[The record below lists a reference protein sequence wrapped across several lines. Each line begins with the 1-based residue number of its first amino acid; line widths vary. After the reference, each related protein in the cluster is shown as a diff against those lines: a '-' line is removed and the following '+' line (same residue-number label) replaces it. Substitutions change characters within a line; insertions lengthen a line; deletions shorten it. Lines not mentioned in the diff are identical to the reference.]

1 MVVDYESMG
10 KRIRGLRK
18 QQGLTQAELAQKVGI
33 STSFMGHIE
42 RGTRI
47 ASLETLVGL
56 SRTLEISLDAMVTGI
71 DAALAIPSGNTTA
84 KMRMLND
91 VMRVL
96 NEHSSEWLRE
106 D

>member
-1 MVVDYESMG
+1 MVDYESMG
-10 KRIRGLRK
+10 RRIRGLRK
-18 QQGLTQAELAQKVGI
+18 QQGLTQAELAQQVGI

-56 SRTLEISLDAMVTGI
+56 SHTLQVSLDAMVTGL
-71 DAALAIPSGNTTA
+71 DAALSMPSNNTTA
-84 KMRMLND
+84 KMRVLND

-96 NEHSSEWLRE
+96 NEHSGEWLRE
-106 D
+106 E

>member
-1 MVVDYESMG
+1 MASLDYQAMG
-10 KRIRGLRK
+10 SRIRQLRK
-18 QQGLTQAELAQKVGI
+18 QHRLTQAELAERVGI

-56 SRTLEISLDAMVTGI
+56 SDALNVSLDAMVTGM
-71 DAALAIPSGNTTA
+71 DSGPVTSGNTTT
-84 KMRMLND
+84 KMRVLND

-106 D
+106 E

>member
-1 MVVDYESMG
+1 MALDYTAMG
-10 KRIRGLRK
+10 RRVRMLRK
-18 QQGLTQAELAQKVGI
+18 QSRLTQAELASRVGI

-47 ASLETLVGL
+47 ASLETLMGL
-56 SRTLEISLDAMVTGI
+56 SDALEISLDAMVKGM
-71 DAALAIPSGNTTA
+71 DSGYSAPSGNVTA

-96 NEHSSEWLRE
+96 NEHSSEWLWDE
-106 D
+106 

>member
-1 MVVDYESMG
+1 MSLDYHSMG
-10 KRIRGLRK
+10 LRIRQLRK
-18 QQGLTQAELAQKVGI
+18 QHRLTQAELAQQVGI

-56 SRTLEISLDAMVTGI
+56 SEQLNVSLDALVMGMDSPPAV
-71 DAALAIPSGNTTA
+71 SGNVTA

-96 NEHSSEWLRE
+96 NDHSDEWLRE
-106 D
+106 E

>member
-1 MVVDYESMG
+1 MDYVAIG
-10 KRIRGLRK
+10 ARIRAYRK
-18 QQGLTQAELAQKVGI
+18 QRGMTQAALAKSVGI
-33 STSFMGHIE
+33 STSFIGHIE

-56 SRTLEISLDAMVTGI
+56 SEILDVSIDTLVTGA
-71 DAALAIPSGNTTA
+71 DSNRSENPNASY
-84 KMRMLND
+84 KMRVLND

-106 D
+106 E

>member
-1 MVVDYESMG
+1 MG
-10 KRIRGLRK
+10 RRIRTLRK
-18 QQGLTQAELAQKVGI
+18 QQHLTQAELAARVGI

-47 ASLETLVGL
+47 ASLETLVSL
-56 SRTLEISLDAMVTGI
+56 SDALEISLDAMVKGMDTAGFGT
-71 DAALAIPSGNTTA
+71 APSNMTA

-96 NEHSSEWLRE
+96 NEHSNEWLRE
-106 D
+106 E

>member
-1 MVVDYESMG
+1 MALDYRAMG
-10 KRIRGLRK
+10 IRIRQLRK
-18 QQGLTQAELAQKVGI
+18 QAHLTQADLAKDVGI

-56 SRTLEISLDAMVTGI
+56 GDELEVSLDALVTGL
-71 DAALAIPSGNTTA
+71 DRGPVDSANTTA
-84 KMRMLND
+84 KMRVLND

-96 NEHSSEWLRE
+96 NEHADEWYR
-106 D
+106 DD

>member
-1 MVVDYESMG
+1 MSMDYHAMG
-10 KRIRGLRK
+10 GRIRQLRK
-18 QQGLTQAELAQKVGI
+18 QYRMTQAELAEKVGI

-47 ASLETLVGL
+47 ASLETLVSL
-56 SRTLEISLDAMVTGI
+56 SETLEVSLDEIVTGI
-71 DAALAIPSGNTTA
+71 SSSTISSSNTTA

-96 NEHSSEWLRE
+96 NEHSDEWLRDE
-106 D
+106 

>member
-1 MVVDYESMG
+1 MDYQAMG
-10 KRIRGLRK
+10 LRIRELRK
-18 QQGLTQAELAQKVGI
+18 QQHFTQAVLAERVGI

-47 ASLETLVGL
+47 ASLETLVHL
-56 SRTLEISLDAMVTGI
+56 SEALDVSLDTMVTGKDDGI
-71 DAALAIPSGNTTA
+71 LPSGNATT

-96 NEHSSEWLRE
+96 NEHADEWLR
-106 D
+106 DDT

>member
-1 MVVDYESMG
+1 MALDYRAMG
-10 KRIRGLRK
+10 MRIRQLRK
-18 QQGLTQAELAQKVGI
+18 QHRLTQAELAEQVGI

-47 ASLETLVGL
+47 ASLETLVSL
-56 SRTLEISLDAMVTGI
+56 SSTLDVSLDALVTGMDSGPI
-71 DAALAIPSGNTTA
+71 VSGNTTA

-96 NEHSSEWLRE
+96 NDHSDEWLRE